1 MLKLVVIGNLEY
13 LASTLYSII
22 QDTVQERESDSCLP
36 VTSFESL
43 KKKNNIPKIYQ
54 LFTYLRSWGHQ
65 TTYTIYTIW
74 TIFQLSLESVL
85 SLFIYS
91 LGAIYI

>member
-22 QDTVQERESDSCLP
+22 QYDTVQERESDSCQP
-36 VTSFESL
+36 SFESL